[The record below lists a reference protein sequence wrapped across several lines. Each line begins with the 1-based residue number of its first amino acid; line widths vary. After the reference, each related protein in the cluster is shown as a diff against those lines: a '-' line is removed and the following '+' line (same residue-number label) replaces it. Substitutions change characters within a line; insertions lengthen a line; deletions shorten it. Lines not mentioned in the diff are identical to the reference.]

1 MEALPSATEAG
12 REWGKKS
19 QGMVLLADQTR
30 MPGKEGDP
38 RLTRGLSNPG
48 ARHRKAESGA
58 HSSESVRNGA

>member
-48 ARHRKAESGA
+48 AMEPGIEKQNLGLTLVSL
-58 HSSESVRNGA
+58 

>member
-12 REWGKKS
+12 REWRKKS

-48 ARHRKAESGA
+48 AMEPGIEKQNPGLTLVSL
-58 HSSESVRNGA
+58 